1 VVRYDPDE
9 SLPAEKSTESLDID
23 DLSVLEYPPDDPSRI
38 AFRITP
44 LEPAI
49 PEQPPE
55 LPYQLLFGFA
65 SPALPQGTPHDLD
78 PAAKGRGQLAEGG
91 ELETAPAALVA

>member
-9 SLPAEKSTESLDID
+9 SFPAEKRAEGLDIG
-23 DLSVLEYPPDDPSRI
+23 DLSVLEYAANDPSRI
-38 AFRITP
+38 AVRIP
-44 LEPAI
+44 PFEPAI
-49 PEQPPE
+49 PEQSPE
-55 LPYQLLFGFA
+55 LPDQLLFGFA

-78 PAAKGRGQLAEGG
+78 SVAKGRGQLAEGG